1 MIREVLTIG
10 DERLLQ
16 VSEPVRN
23 HEFNT
28 KELSS
33 LIRDMED
40 TMDHKGGVGI
50 AAVQIGYHKRITI
63 IKYDGTNPRYAE
75 IGDCPLTVI
84 INPQIRALDTE
95 QSTYNEGCLSVPYM
109 RGMVSRPKR
118 IHYQFYNQ
126 YGELISGED
135 DGFFVRV
142 MQHEI
147 DHMDG
152 ILFPFRVE
160 DKNTLKAT
168 DIG

>member
-10 DERLLQ
+10 NEELLKI
-16 VSEPVRN
+16 SDPVRDS
-23 HEFNT
+23 EFNT
-28 KELSS
+28 TELFS
-33 LIRDMED
+33 LIKDMED
-40 TMDHKGGVGI
+40 TMDYQGGVGI
-50 AAVQIGYHKRITI
+50 AAVQIGFHKRITI

-84 INPQIRALDTE
+84 INPQIRVLENE
-95 QSTYNEGCLSVPYM
+95 QSTYNEGCLSVPDM

-152 ILFPFRVE
+152 ILFPSRVE
-160 DKNTLKAT
+160 NKSTLKT
-168 DIG
+168 TNIG